1 MQIFK
6 DRNGQDWQVILN
18 VFQMKRVRASLGV
31 DLINVIE
38 LDKDGQVKVDMV
50 DRIANDPCLLVDILW
65 VLVQDQARTL
75 NVTDEQFGTALAGD
89 AIEAATK
96 AFLDELVDFFPGAK
110 RLFLRKAVD
119 LARKFGGEWN
129 EALEKALADPELE
142 ARVRESMN
150 SSTSSPESSESTPV
164 PSPSGN

>member
-1 MQIFK
+1 MRSFK
-6 DRNGQDWQVILN
+6 DNRDRTWTIALN
-18 VFQMKRVRASLGV
+18 VWEVKRIRSILGIDLANVITLDRDGKVQV
-31 DLINVIE
+31 DLI
-38 LDKDGQVKVDMV
+38 

-89 AIEAATK
+89 AIESATK

-110 RLFLRKAVD
+110 RLFLQKAVG

-129 EALEKALADPELE
+129 ETLKKALEDPELE
-142 ARVRESMN
+142 KRVRESMN
-150 SSTSSPESSESTPV
+150 SSTSSPESSV
-164 PSPSGN
+164 

>member
-6 DRNGQDWQVILN
+6 DRDGREWQVVLN
-18 VFQMKRVRASLGV
+18 VFQMKRVRAVLGV

-38 LDKDGQVKVDMV
+38 LDKDGQVKVDMI

-89 AIEAATK
+89 AIESATK
-96 AFLDELVDFFPGAK
+96 AFLDELVDFFPGA
-110 RLFLRKAVD
+110 RRHFLKKAVD
-119 LARKFGGEWN
+119 LARKYETEN
-129 EALEKALADPELE
+129 LEVLEKALASPEFEERLKTSLIPP
-142 ARVRESMN
+142 AASRESA
-150 SSTSSPESSESTPV
+150 ESTPA
-164 PSPSGN
+164 PSP